1 MFLESFFSRQ
11 DGRVYI
17 SALQASRFARE
28 IAGDYNPIHD
38 PDARRFC
45 VPGDLLFALVLHFY
59 GLSQQMRFRFVAMV
73 GDGVGL
79 VFPEQ
84 PGEVFTVTDER
95 GRVYL
100 EVERGGDVVADRAC
114 VEAFIRSYVGF
125 SGQNFPHVL
134 NPLMAREGVMFN
146 PDRPLVIY
154 DSMSFELFAP
164 ECVDDA
170 HLRLVDS
177 RLMVKGK
184 RADAMLDF
192 AVEAGNE
199 MVGEGAKKLV
209 LGSLQAYDEARLQAF
224 TRQFEGRQQQPA

>member
-1 MFLESFFSRQ
+1 MFLESYFSRQ
-11 DGRVYI
+11 DGRVCI
-17 SALQASRFARE
+17 SAPQASRFARE

-59 GLSQQMRFRFVAMV
+59 GLSQQMKFRFVGMV
-73 GDGVGL
+73 GDSVPL

-84 PGEVFTVTDER
+84 PGKVFTVTDER
-95 GRVYL
+95 GREYL
-100 EVERGGDVVADRAC
+100 QVERAGEVVAEPAC

-146 PDRPLVIY
+146 PERPLVIY
-154 DSMSFELFAP
+154 DSMSFELYAP
-164 ECVDDA
+164 ECVDEA
-170 HLRLVDS
+170 ALRLVDS
-177 RLMVKGK
+177 RLAVKGK

-192 AVEAGNE
+192 VVEVGKDV
-199 MVGEGAKKLV
+199 VGEGAKKLV
-209 LGSLQAYDEARLQAF
+209 LASLQDYDEARLRAF
-224 TRQFEGRQQQPA
+224 TRQFEARQQPSA